1 MLSTQRSI
9 VTALAATSGILALGI
24 GSADAATV
32 SGGVSLTGDAN
43 IIRSESGAVTLDFTG
58 SPNGIVSGGTGDF
71 SGLSSAVV
79 SDLTF
84 TPAGNSPSGPLFR
97 ANPVSTFIDFGT
109 QTINGE
115 TNGLTFN
122 LTAPVQV
129 VDLFGPGPLTALFT
143 QTPLRGEF
151 IFGDS
156 TRAAGLL
163 TAQQVP
169 GAGSYSMSITT
180 EPVPEPLTIL
190 GSTSALAMGALLKR
204 RQARQ
209 ANG

>member
-1 MLSTQRSI
+1 MLSTQRSAI
-9 VTALAATSGILALGI
+9 AALAATSGIMALAI
-24 GSADAATV
+24 GPADAATV
-32 SGGVSLTGDAN
+32 SGGVSLTGDVN
-43 IIRSESGAVTLDFTG
+43 IIRSDSGQVTFDFTG
-58 SPNGIVSGGTGDF
+58 SPNGIVTGGTGDF

-84 TPAGNSPSGPLFR
+84 NPAGSSPSGPLFR
-97 ANPVSTFIDFGT
+97 ADPLSTFIDFGA

-115 TNGLTFN
+115 TNGLTFA
-122 LTAPVQV
+122 LTSPVQV
-129 VDLFGPGPLTALFT
+129 VDLFESGPLTAFFT
-143 QTPLRGEF
+143 DKPLRGQF
-151 IFGDS
+151 IFGD
-156 TRAAGLL
+156 TTTAAGLL

-209 ANG
+209 ASS